1 MEKINVLKLIE
12 EQQETSDLFSRN
24 LSKEDFMNRLYDFV
38 DNYVKPRLIKLNQ
51 KNRIKYNPNSDD
63 KETLELTS
71 RIDRTIPHLLNT
83 SILSKNFN
91 EENSLDDIEEEIED
105 DIDLDN
111 ELDETKEEEKENIFY
126 NLVYKDRKTKNKLAD
141 LFCEYLVRRYSIA
154 DKTFEFI
161 DKYIVPILNDLNEN
175 KKISFDLDSKD
186 EHTLLI
192 SKNTIELFKCA
203 VCEESFIAVALPL
216 TNDKYEE
223 EQLQYLEFL
232 FRDNEEICNEI
243 ASQFCDSFVENYKD
257 IDLTNIKQFDS
268 KTVGLTE

>member
-24 LSKEDFMNRLYDFV
+24 LSKEDFMNRLYDFL

-141 LFCEYLVRRYSIA
+141 LFCEYLARRYSIA

-161 DKYIVPILNDLNEN
+161 DKYIVPILKELNEN

-186 EHTLLI
+186 EYTLLI
-192 SKNTIELFKCA
+192 SKNTIELFKFII
-203 VCEESFIAVALPL
+203 CEQGLLSVALPL
-216 TNDKYEE
+216 SGDEYEE
-223 EQLQYLEFL
+223 EQLKYLEFL
-232 FRDNEEICNEI
+232 FRDNEEICKEI
-243 ASQFCDSFVENYKD
+243 ATDFCNSFAEDYQN

-268 KTVGLTE
+268 KTLGIVD

>member
-12 EQQETSDLFSRN
+12 EEQETSNLFSRN

-63 KETLELTS
+63 EETLELTS

-91 EENSLDDIEEEIED
+91 EENDFNDIEEEIED
-105 DIDLDN
+105 DIDIDN
-111 ELDETKEEEKENIFY
+111 ELNETEEDEKENIFY

-161 DKYIVPILNDLNEN
+161 DKYIVPILINEN

-192 SKNTIELFKCA
+192 SKNTIELFKFA
-203 VCEESFIAVALPL
+203 ICEESFIAVALPL
-216 TNDKYEE
+216 TNDEYEE

-232 FRDNEEICNEI
+232 FRGNEEINKEI
-243 ASQFCDSFVENYKD
+243 ASQFCDSFVENYKKF
-257 IDLTNIKQFDS
+257 DLTNIKEFDS
-268 KTVGLTE
+268 KTLGLTE